1 MFTIDFLEQQ
11 LRATPFVPFSIVLY
25 SGDRF
30 HIKTADYV
38 GLPPRAEDT
47 SQRGP
52 EFIAYTEHGVPRY
65 LVVSNIATIEHAD

>member
-1 MFTIDFLEQQ
+1 MSNQYYYHWYRIYGVIFYY
-11 LRATPFVPFSIVLY
+11 PFW
-25 SGDRF
+25 
-30 HIKTADYV
+30 A
-38 GLPPRAEDT
+38 PRAEDT